1 MTISWPWR
9 SAPRRRTRGGGASGA
24 RAARMPVRLTVLG
37 SGSAGNATL
46 LQCGEARVLLDVGL
60 SCRETVR
67 RLGTIGVRPRS
78 GSGLFRGVCRLAGVP
93 QS

>member
-9 SAPRRRTRGGGASGA
+9 SAPRRGTRGGGASGA

-46 LQCGEARVLLDVGL
+46 LQWVAEAVRLDA
-60 SCRETVR
+60 R
-67 RLGTIGVRPRS
+67 RLRS
-78 GSGLFRGVCRLAGVP
+78 GSRLFPGRRIALPFQVSAT
-93 QS
+93 S